1 VNHLVLEGRSRAH
14 DREEAGRESR
24 SHGSYRGK
32 EIEILL
38 DSQEAATVLGVH
50 PRTLQ
55 RMAQRGEIA
64 GVQVGKLWR
73 FRGSSLAAWI
83 DRRSS
88 PDALKTA

>member
-1 VNHLVLEGRSRAH
+1 MTEKKPVARAVPTAH
-14 DREEAGRESR
+14 IA
-24 SHGSYRGK
+24 GK

-73 FRGSSLAAWI
+73 FRSSSLAAWI
-83 DRRSS
+83 DQRSS
-88 PDALKTA
+88 PNALKTA

>member
-1 VNHLVLEGRSRAH
+1 MILV
-14 DREEAGRESR
+14 EEAGAGQMTDKKPVARAVTTVR
-24 SHGSYRGK
+24 IAGN

-73 FRGSSLAAWI
+73 FRGSSLASWI
-83 DRRSS
+83 DRHSS
-88 PDALKTA
+88 QDTYKTA

>member
-1 VNHLVLEGRSRAH
+1 MTEKMPVARAVPTAH
-14 DREEAGRESR
+14 IA
-24 SHGSYRGK
+24 GK

-50 PRTLQ
+50 TRTLQ
-55 RMAQRGEIA
+55 RMAQRGDIA

-73 FRGSSLAAWI
+73 FRGSPITEWI

-88 PDALKTA
+88 PEALKTA

>member
-1 VNHLVLEGRSRAH
+1 MTEKKPVARAVPTV
-14 DREEAGRESR
+14 RIA
-24 SHGSYRGK
+24 GK

-55 RMAQRGEIA
+55 RMAQRGEIT

-88 PDALKTA
+88 PDAVKMA

>member
-1 VNHLVLEGRSRAH
+1 MTEKKPVARAVATAH
-14 DREEAGRESR
+14 IA
-24 SHGSYRGK
+24 GK

-88 PDALKTA
+88 PDAFKTA

>member
-1 VNHLVLEGRSRAH
+1 MTEKKPVARAVPTVH
-14 DREEAGRESR
+14 IA
-24 SHGSYRGK
+24 GK

-38 DSQEAATVLGVH
+38 DSQEAATVLGIH

-64 GVQVGKLWR
+64 SVQVGKLWR

-88 PDALKTA
+88 PDAFKRA

>member
-1 VNHLVLEGRSRAH
+1 MTDKKPVARAVPTVQL
-14 DREEAGRESR
+14 A
-24 SHGSYRGK
+24 GK

-55 RMAQRGEIA
+55 RMAQRGEIS

-83 DRRSS
+83 DRHSS
-88 PDALKTA
+88 QEALKTA